1 MNNPDYNFEKSQA
14 PLNCRYLLGIDE
26 VGRGPLAG
34 PVTIGAFLLDLQ
46 TFAPQE
52 FINLGVRDSKLL
64 SAQKRQKI
72 HDHFLSSG
80 HQFKTFS
87 ATSTEINKQGISACI
102 FSLIKKAQKFF
113 SSQFDYCLIDGNY
126 NVSKFASTRSVIKGD
141 QKCFSIASASIVAKV
156 DRDHQM
162 AHSAINFPNYG
173 FESNKGYGTKSHFE
187 AIKKFGPCPIHR
199 LSFAPLSKIACKYH
213 VIQPSGTR

>member
-1 MNNPDYNFEKSQA
+1 MNLPNHDFEKSLL
-14 PLNCRYLLGIDE
+14 PPNCRYLLGIDE

-34 PVTIGAFLLDLQ
+34 PVTIGAFLLDLH
-46 TFAPQE
+46 TFDPKE

-72 HDHFLSSG
+72 HDYFLSFG
-80 HQFKTFS
+80 YQFKTFS
-87 ATSTEINKQGISACI
+87 ATSFEIDTKGIAVCI
-102 FSLIKKAQKFF
+102 NSLITKALKHY
-113 SSQFDYCLIDGNY
+113 SSNFDFCLIDGNY

-162 AHSAINFPNYG
+162 ARYAINFPNYG
-173 FESNKGYGTKSHFE
+173 FETHKGYGTKTHLE
-187 AIKKFGPCPIHR
+187 AIRKYGPCPIHR
-199 LSFAPLSKIACKYH
+199 FSFSPISKAK
-213 VIQPSGTR
+213 